1 MNELGEFV
9 KHFDELKAKR
19 VQVLG
24 VSVDPIEKAR
34 VAQQALKAP
43 FPILSDSDRN
53 VMVLYGTASP
63 LYRGR
68 DGKPLNTP
76 TLVLIDRKGIIRWIH
91 QAEDFR
97 IRAPIAED
105 LEQIHKLR

>member
-9 KHFDELKAKR
+9 KHFDELKAMR
-19 VQVLG
+19 VQVID

-43 FPILSDSDRN
+43 FPILSDSGRKLMD
-53 VMVLYGTASP
+53 LYGTASP
-63 LYRGR
+63 VYRGR
-68 DGKPLNTP
+68 DGGPLNTP

-97 IRAPIAED
+97 IRPPITED
-105 LEQIHKLR
+105 LEEIHKLK

>member
-19 VQVLG
+19 VQVIG
-24 VSVDPIEKAR
+24 VSIDPADKAR
-34 VAQQALKAP
+34 VVQQALKAP
-43 FPILSDSDRN
+43 FPILSDSDLK
-53 VMVLYGTASP
+53 VMGLYGTASP
-63 LYRGR
+63 VYRTR
-68 DGKPLNTP
+68 DGRPLNTP

-97 IRAPIAED
+97 IRAPISKD
-105 LEQIHKLR
+105 LEEIRRLK